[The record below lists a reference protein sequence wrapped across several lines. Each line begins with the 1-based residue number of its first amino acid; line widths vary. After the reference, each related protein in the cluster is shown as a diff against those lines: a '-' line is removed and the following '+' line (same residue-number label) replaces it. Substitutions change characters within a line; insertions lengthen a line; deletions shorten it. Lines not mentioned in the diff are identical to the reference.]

1 LTVTDRQ
8 VNDVLL
14 GGHKPSREHVFL
26 VCCPGKKI
34 NFPCCL
40 LSQGNTFCTNMVA
53 KEIRSRQGKG
63 RKILGSP
70 EQLNRMDQTIS
81 INDPIVIIT
90 CNIQWFITRP
100 FCRYMQNLYGNIVP
114 CLHVSSHA

>member
-14 GGHKPSREHVFL
+14 GGFSAKEIHFVPPSNHISLSVA
-26 VCCPGKKI
+26 PAKKI

-63 RKILGSP
+63 RNVLGSP
-70 EQLNRMDQTIS
+70 EQLN
-81 INDPIVIIT
+81 
-90 CNIQWFITRP
+90 
-100 FCRYMQNLYGNIVP
+100 
-114 CLHVSSHA
+114 